1 MIVALVALI
10 VWNIAAQILAA
21 RREARL
27 VDAIMARNGAEYA
40 HIRRS
45 GKTVPK
51 PAPQP
56 DPEAATGWQV
66 GLS

>member
-1 MIVALVALI
+1 MILAVLALVALNVATQAI
-10 VWNIAAQILAA
+10 HA

-27 VDAIMARNGAEYA
+27 LDAVMARNGAEYA

-45 GKTVPK
+45 DKKVPK

-56 DPEAATGWQV
+56 EPEAATGWQV

>member
-1 MIVALVALI
+1 MILAVLALI
-10 VWNIAAQILAA
+10 AMNVATQAIHA

-27 VDAIMARNGAEYA
+27 LDAVMARNGAEYA